1 MTCTHSHT
9 CTTTLCNEYHLLLT
23 VIVHCLLLFLSK
35 GFVND
40 KVQTLFDTMTEI
52 SSILYARSEDHCQRS
67 IFRLHNQAFI
77 HAIACQEVIGMPQIL
92 SQKKFYGRYFHSL
105 VVHAPIQL
113 RIISL
118 RSTNTEQ
125 QERHFSAFSSISVT
139 TSSRRPGEIITPGII
154 RMQAE
159 VKSEENK
166 SRDAEKERE
175 SRLAKLACCLPPA
188 KNTIIPHR
196 VILKYPCEYQAHL
209 ERISDFLL
217 CGEGVWWR
225 HNLSGVEFLD
235 GPQERQ
241 ANNGPPL
248 HHFRSHTLQ
257 SEEQHLRKC
266 WKECLTQEIAI
277 PHHAI
282 RIYDEDGDLL
292 SVRHTNFL
300 ESDDAS
306 DEEMSPEEAKICDHN
321 RGTQAE
327 EEEEE
332 EEDGEIIVDVQ
343 QIGEALLDS
352 VDDCDR
358 QCPSEGNNNYYSFDP
373 INESVSSKEPTV
385 LPPAPVASTVETYQ
399 LKSTLANNVSQVLGE
414 TNEVMRFDKLRAN
427 LKNLGTTQAKEDY
440 EVALAAIQT
449 RVLAKHSTLKQQF
462 KEWE

>member
-1 MTCTHSHT
+1 
-9 CTTTLCNEYHLLLT
+9 
-23 VIVHCLLLFLSK
+23 
-35 GFVND
+35 
-40 KVQTLFDTMTEI
+40 
-52 SSILYARSEDHCQRS
+52 
-67 IFRLHNQAFI
+67 
-77 HAIACQEVIGMPQIL
+77 MPQIL

-113 RIISL
+113 CIISL

-125 QERHFSAFSSISVT
+125 QERLLNAFSSISVT

-154 RMQAE
+154 RMQAD

-166 SRDAEKERE
+166 SRDTVKEQE
-175 SRLAKLACCLPPA
+175 SRLTKLARCLPPA
-188 KNTIIPHR
+188 QNTIIPHR

-225 HNLSGVEFLD
+225 HILFGVEFLD

-241 ANNGPPL
+241 ANNSPPL
-248 HHFRSHTLQ
+248 HHFRSHTLK

-282 RIYDEDGDLL
+282 RIFDEDGDLL
-292 SVRHTNFL
+292 SVKHTSFL
-300 ESDDAS
+300 ESDDAG
-306 DEEMSPEEAKICDHN
+306 DEEASLEEYMICDDN
-321 RGTQAE
+321 CGNCE

-332 EEDGEIIVDVQ
+332 EEQEEQEDGEIIVDVQ
-343 QIGEALLDS
+343 QIGEELLDS
-352 VDDCDR
+352 VEDCDK
-358 QCPSEGNNNYYSFDP
+358 QCPSEGNNNNYYLLHP
-373 INESVSSKEPTV
+373 INERVSSKEQTV

-399 LKSTLANNVSQVLGE
+399 FKSTLAKNVSRVLGE
-414 TNEVMRFDKLRAN
+414 TNEVMRFDKLRTN
-427 LKNLGTTQAKEDY
+427 FRNLGTTQAKENY

-462 KEWE
+462 KEWEWCFFAKHNCKEPNLEDIRNDKTAHDLYKTLRLCKQLLNHWNITAHL